1 MLDKSQPSVLNFE
14 IISKYTTF
22 EMLLFEIHSKIYI

>member
-14 IISKYTTF
+14 ISKYTTF